1 MDYTIEKSDISNL
14 PDIAKLNQE
23 IFSGMYEN
31 EPYNLKDFQN
41 KLQDKKPLI
50 LVAKHNDTLIGFSIS
65 FPRNDSFYIWIL
77 GVLDWYRN
85 HGIASKFLYE
95 NKEFAKDNGFTTM
108 IIKTYNVSPEMLRL
122 LIKHGYYIVDVEKS
136 DTFPKYNSIH
146 LQLDI

>member
-77 GVLDWYRN
+77 GVLD
-85 HGIASKFLYE
+85 
-95 NKEFAKDNGFTTM
+95 
-108 IIKTYNVSPEMLRL
+108 
-122 LIKHGYYIVDVEKS
+122 
-136 DTFPKYNSIH
+136 
-146 LQLDI
+146 